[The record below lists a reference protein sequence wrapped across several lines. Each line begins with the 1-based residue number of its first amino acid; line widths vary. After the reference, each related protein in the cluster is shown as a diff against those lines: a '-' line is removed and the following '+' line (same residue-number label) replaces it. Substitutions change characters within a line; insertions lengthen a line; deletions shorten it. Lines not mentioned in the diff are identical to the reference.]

1 VGAGSAVLL
10 TTGASNASLGA
21 AALSKILTGS
31 ANVAIGATAG
41 SNYAG
46 AESNNIVIG
55 NAGVAAE
62 SGVIRIGT
70 AATQT
75 KTFVAGVNG
84 VTTGTPGSVVL
95 VDPNGQLGTVVSSRR
110 YKEDINPM
118 GAASE
123 RLLKLRPV
131 TFRYKKDQP
140 SDERPIQYGLIAE
153 EVAEVFPELVV
164 YNKDG
169 QPETVAYHLL
179 AALLLNELQKSDAKL
194 QLTQKLLT
202 DQQSHILQQEQAIKA
217 IQSQVR
223 DLEVIK
229 TWLRKTGGLSAPALT
244 AEAH

>member
-1 VGAGSAVLL
+1 
-10 TTGASNASLGA
+10 
-21 AALSKILTGS
+21 
-31 ANVAIGATAG
+31 
-41 SNYAG
+41 
-46 AESNNIVIG
+46 
-55 NAGVAAE
+55 
-62 SGVIRIGT
+62 
-70 AATQT
+70 
-75 KTFVAGVNG
+75 
-84 VTTGTPGSVVL
+84 
-95 VDPNGQLGTVVSSRR
+95 
-110 YKEDINPM
+110 
-118 GAASE
+118 
-123 RLLKLRPV
+123 
-131 TFRYKKDQP
+131 
-140 SDERPIQYGLIAE
+140 LIAE